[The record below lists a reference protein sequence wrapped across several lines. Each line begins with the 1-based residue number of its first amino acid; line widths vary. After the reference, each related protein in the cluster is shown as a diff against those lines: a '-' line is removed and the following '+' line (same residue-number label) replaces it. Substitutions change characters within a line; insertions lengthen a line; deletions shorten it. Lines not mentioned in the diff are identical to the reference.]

1 LSGSADPV
9 PLYINAAARRG
20 RGRATVD
27 RLSSLD
33 GVELRPADHPEALVA
48 GLREAAERKVPRVL
62 VAGGDGTLHQAVAA
76 LAGTETSL
84 GIVPTGTGNDLARAL
99 GLRLAPFAAAKHAL
113 SGVPRRIDVGVV
125 NDRPYLGVAA
135 IGFDGEVL
143 RFIETRLRRLR
154 GPWVY
159 PYAAVRALIRF
170 VPPQL
175 RLDYDGGSFE
185 GPAFLAAVA
194 NSSTFGGGMRI
205 APHASLDDGS
215 LDLVVIRGGR
225 KWALLP
231 LLPRVY
237 AGGHIRHAA
246 VETHR
251 VTQVSIRCTPSLTLH
266 GDGEPMVE
274 VGTASAEVRIWPRA
288 LSVVA

>member
-1 LSGSADPV
+1 
-9 PLYINAAARRG
+9 
-20 RGRATVD
+20 
-27 RLSSLD
+27 
-33 GVELRPADHPEALVA
+33 
-48 GLREAAERKVPRVL
+48 VL
-62 VAGGDGTLHQAVAA
+62 VAGGDGTLHLAVGA
-76 LAGTETSL
+76 LVGSETAL

-99 GLRLAPFAAAKHAL
+99 GISRAPLAAAKHAL
-113 SGVPRRIDVGVV
+113 AGAPRRIDVGVV

-170 VPPQL
+170 EPP
-175 RLDYDGGSFE
+175 RLHLEYDGGSFE
-185 GPAFLAAVA
+185 GSAFLAAVA

-205 APHASLDDGS
+205 APQASLDDGW
-215 LDLVVIRGGR
+215 LDLVVIRGAR
-225 KWALLP
+225 KLALLP

-251 VTQVSIRCTPSLTLH
+251 VTRVSIRSSPSLFVH

-274 VGTASAEVRIWPRA
+274 VGTTGAEVRIRPRA